1 MDTPAF
7 ASLLWTLW
15 GLVGVAG
22 VVKLRVD
29 RSRQTPNVDEGS
41 IEALE
46 ADIGEL
52 IGHRHL

>member
-15 GLVGVAG
+15 VLVGVAG
-22 VVKLRVD
+22 LVKLRVD